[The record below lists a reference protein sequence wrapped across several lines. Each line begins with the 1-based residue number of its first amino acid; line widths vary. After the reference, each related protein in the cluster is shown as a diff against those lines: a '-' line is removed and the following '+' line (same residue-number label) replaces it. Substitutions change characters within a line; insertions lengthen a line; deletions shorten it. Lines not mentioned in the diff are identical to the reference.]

1 MPARKRSEEIVV
13 ECCRAPECCDMRGML
28 SFLIMHVL
36 SKKPM
41 YGMEIAEEIAR
52 RKADK
57 PNPGTLYPTLKDM
70 EKKGLIESIRKG
82 NVKTY
87 RLTAAGREGLAKAKE
102 FFIQAYGDIV
112 LESM

>member
-1 MPARKRSEEIVV
+1 MPAKKKPEGGVV
-13 ECCRAPECCDMRGML
+13 ECCRAPDCCDMRGML

-41 YGMEIAEEIAR
+41 YGMEIADEIAK

-57 PNPGTLYPTLKDM
+57 PNPGTLYPTLKYM
-70 EKKGLIESIRKG
+70 EKKGLIESTKKG
-82 NVKTY
+82 NMKLY
-87 RLTAAGREGLAKAKE
+87 KLTAAGREGLAQAKE

>member
-1 MPARKRSEEIVV
+1 MPAKKKPEGMVV
-13 ECCRAPECCDMRGML
+13 ECCRAPDCCDMRGML

-41 YGMEIAEEIAR
+41 YGMEIADEIAK

-57 PNPGTLYPTLKDM
+57 PNPGTLYPTLKYM
-70 EKKGLIESIRKG
+70 EKKGLIESTKKG
-82 NVKTY
+82 NMKLY
-87 RLTAAGREGLAKAKE
+87 KLTAAGREGLAQAKE

>member
-1 MPARKRSEEIVV
+1 MPARKKSEAIIV
-13 ECCRAPECCDMRGML
+13 ECCRAPACCDMRGLL

-41 YGMEIAEEIAR
+41 YGMEIAEEIAK

-57 PNPGTLYPTLKDM
+57 PNPGTLYPTLKVM
-70 EKKGLIESIRKG
+70 EKKGLIESTKKG
-82 NVKTY
+82 NIRLYK
-87 RLTAAGREGLAKAKE
+87 LTASGREGLAKAKE

>member
-1 MPARKRSEEIVV
+1 
-13 ECCRAPECCDMRGML
+13 MRGLL

-41 YGMEIAEEIAR
+41 YGMEIAEEIAK

-57 PNPGTLYPTLKDM
+57 PNPGTLYPTLKVM
-70 EKKGLIESIRKG
+70 EKKGLIESTKKG
-82 NVKTY
+82 NIRLYK
-87 RLTAAGREGLAKAKE
+87 LTASGREGLAKAKE

>member
-1 MPARKRSEEIVV
+1 MPARKNQV
-13 ECCRAPECCDMRGML
+13 ETQVQCCRAPACCDMRGLL
-28 SFLIMHVL
+28 SFLILHLL
-36 SKKPM
+36 SKKKM
-41 YGMEIAEEIAR
+41 YGLEIAAEIAK

-57 PNPGTLYPTLKDM
+57 PNPGTLYPTLRSL
-70 EKKGLIESIRKG
+70 ERKGLVEGLKEG

-87 RLTAAGREGLAKAKE
+87 KLTPAGREGLEKAKE

>member
-1 MPARKRSEEIVV
+1 MPARRKPDAIVV
-13 ECCRAPECCDMRGML
+13 ECCRAPDCCDMRGML

-36 SKKPM
+36 SKKSM
-41 YGMEIAEEIAR
+41 YGMEIAEEIAK

-57 PNPGTLYPTLKDM
+57 PNPGTLYPTLKAM
-70 EKKGLIESIRKG
+70 EKKGLIESTKRG
-82 NVKTY
+82 NVRSYK
-87 RLTAAGREGLAKAKE
+87 LTASGREALSQAKE